1 MHTYRFTLK
10 DRREYEVKSYD
21 AELID
26 DFIKDFA
33 DSKDMKFLRV
43 DEGLLFSIDQIASIE
58 IIY

>member
-1 MHTYRFTLK
+1 MYTYRFTLK
-10 DRREYEVKSYD
+10 DRREYEVKSDD